1 MRYLLVLIM
10 AAAIALPVQ
19 AANAAGNTASVG
31 DSQGVAAPA
40 PRKAK
45 APHDKK
51 QAVAK
56 LQEVDSVSKALTA
69 PNKSPALIVGTIVEK
84 VDGQKNHYIVEDG
97 TGRMIWRAL
106 YRPHIPAHGGTDV
119 TPHRPGPVAA
129 AARGP
134 ARAIRLTL
142 EDRTPGLAGRL
153 LAA

>member
-10 AAAIALPVQ
+10 AAAMALPVQ

-31 DSQGVAAPA
+31 DSQDVAAPA

-69 PNKSPALIVGTIVEK
+69 PNKSPATIVGNIVEK
-84 VDGQKNHYIVEDG
+84 VEGKKNQYIVDDG
-97 TGRMIWRAL
+97 TGRMTVAIGPKVL
-106 YRPHIPAHGGTDV
+106 KGMHL
-119 TPHRPGPVAA
+119 TPDMKVSLKGRIKAA
-129 AARGP
+129 AGKAPVMGV
-134 ARAIRLTL
+134 RAVHIIK
-142 EDRTPGLAGRL
+142 
-153 LAA
+153 

>member
-19 AANAAGNTASVG
+19 VANAAGNTTSVG

-56 LQEVDSVSKALTA
+56 LQEVDSVAKALTA

-97 TGRMIWRAL
+97 TGRMTAAIGPKVLMGKNLA
-106 YRPHIPAHGGTDV
+106 PGTKV
-119 TPHRPGPVAA
+119 RLKGRIKVAA
-129 AARGP
+129 DKAPVMGV
-134 ARAIRLTL
+134 RAVHIIK
-142 EDRTPGLAGRL
+142 
-153 LAA
+153 

>member
-31 DSQGVAAPA
+31 DSQDVAAPA

-45 APHDKK
+45 ASHDKK

-97 TGRMIWRAL
+97 TGRMTAAIGPKAL
-106 YRPHIPAHGGTDV
+106 KGANLAPGTKV
-119 TPHRPGPVAA
+119 SLKGRIKVAA
-129 AARGP
+129 DKAPVMGV
-134 ARAIRLTL
+134 RAVHIIK
-142 EDRTPGLAGRL
+142 
-153 LAA
+153 

>member
-1 MRYLLVLIM
+1 MRYLLVLIV

-45 APHDKK
+45 ASHDKK

-56 LQEVDSVSKALTA
+56 LQEVDTVAKALTA

-84 VDGQKNHYIVEDG
+84 VDGQKNRYIVEDG
-97 TGRMIWRAL
+97 TGRMTAAIGPKVLMGKNLA
-106 YRPHIPAHGGTDV
+106 PGTKV
-119 TPHRPGPVAA
+119 RLKGRIKVAA
-129 AARGP
+129 DKAPVMGV
-134 ARAIRLTL
+134 RAVHIIK
-142 EDRTPGLAGRL
+142 
-153 LAA
+153 

>member
-51 QAVAK
+51 QAGAK
-56 LQEVDSVSKALTA
+56 LQQVDSVAKALTA

-97 TGRMIWRAL
+97 TGRMTAAIGPKVLMGKNLA
-106 YRPHIPAHGGTDV
+106 PGTKV
-119 TPHRPGPVAA
+119 RLKGRIKVAA
-129 AARGP
+129 DKAPVMGV
-134 ARAIRLTL
+134 RAVHIIK
-142 EDRTPGLAGRL
+142 
-153 LAA
+153 